1 MVYSS
6 EFRVDQKLP
15 LYSEFYTLHQILFLS
30 YDSMNIVILE
40 NIRSAYN
47 VGNIIRTADALGW
60 QVRLTWYTPSPL
72 DTQKVVKTSLG
83 AENNVGLKQFGHTPE
98 AIEFAKQE
106 KLLVV
111 AAEITKDSI
120 TLDSL
125 TKDKHSGVAIVFW
138 NEVDGVLD
146 STLKLVDQIVHIPM
160 QGIKESLNVGQ
171 SSAIFMR
178 AFNQVYKR

>member
-1 MVYSS
+1 
-6 EFRVDQKLP
+6 
-15 LYSEFYTLHQILFLS
+15 
-30 YDSMNIVILE
+30 MNIVILE

-60 QVRLTWYTPSPL
+60 QVRLTWYTPSPE

-83 AENNVGLKQFGHTPE
+83 AENNVGLKQFSHTSE
-98 AIEFAKQE
+98 AIESAKKQ

-120 TLDSL
+120 SL
-125 TKDKHSGVAIVFW
+125 TSLQEDSHPGVAIIFG

-146 STLKLVDQIVHIPM
+146 STVKLVDHVVHIPM

-178 AFNQVYKR
+178 AFNQLYVRT

>member
-1 MVYSS
+1 
-6 EFRVDQKLP
+6 
-15 LYSEFYTLHQILFLS
+15 
-30 YDSMNIVILE
+30 MNVVILE

-60 QVRLTWYTPSPL
+60 QVRLTWYTPSPI

-98 AIEFAKQE
+98 AIAFARQE
-106 KLLVV
+106 HLLVV
-111 AAEITKDSI
+111 AAEITKDS
-120 TLDSL
+120 DSL
-125 TKDKHSGVAIVFW
+125 ALSPKSEHAGVAVIFW

-146 STLKLVDQIVHIPM
+146 STLKVVDQIAHIPM

-178 AFNQVYKR
+178 AYNQLYT

>member
-1 MVYSS
+1 
-6 EFRVDQKLP
+6 
-15 LYSEFYTLHQILFLS
+15 
-30 YDSMNIVILE
+30 MNVVILE

-60 QVRLTWYTPSPL
+60 QVRLTWYSPSPE

-83 AENNVGLKQFGHTPE
+83 AENTVGLKQFGHTVE
-98 AIEFAKQE
+98 AVEFAKEQ

-120 TLDSL
+120 SL
-125 TKDKHSGVAIVFW
+125 ETMKKETYPWVAVIFW
-138 NEVDGVLD
+138 NEVDGVLE
-146 STLKLVDQIVHIPM
+146 STLQLVDQVVHIPM

-171 SSAIFMR
+171 TSAIFMR
-178 AFNQVYKR
+178 AFNQIYR

>member
-1 MVYSS
+1 
-6 EFRVDQKLP
+6 
-15 LYSEFYTLHQILFLS
+15 
-30 YDSMNIVILE
+30 MNVVILE
-40 NIRSAYN
+40 SIRSAYN

-60 QVRLTWYTPSPL
+60 QVRLTGYTPSPT

-98 AIEFAKQE
+98 AIEYAKTQN
-106 KLLVV
+106 LLVV
-111 AAEITKDSI
+111 AAEITKDAV
-120 TLDSL
+120 SL
-125 TKDKHSGVAIVFW
+125 AELSKTEHAGVAIIFG

-146 STLKLVDQIVHIPM
+146 STLKGVDQIVYIPM

-178 AFNQVYKR
+178 GYNQIYS